1 MIAEAAVEN
10 LWFEDIRMGTILK
23 QAIIMDMWYND
34 KERTLPPNPRST
46 PAFHNIHIRNV
57 TCEDADQAMVLIGLP
72 ESPIHDI
79 TLENVTIR
87 ARKGVTEEHTK
98 SITRANVK
106 IELAQ

>member
-1 MIAEAAVEN
+1 
-10 LWFEDIRMGTILK
+10 MGTILK

-46 PAFHNIHIRNV
+46 PAFHNICIRNV

-106 IELAQ
+106 IELVQ